1 MKLEDEL
8 FCLQFEL
15 EAMANLVI
23 HNRAER
29 WVYKYMFND
38 IEQEH
43 LARYK
48 FAIGFTSGKEVL
60 DVACG
65 SGYGSYLL
73 ATEGNAAKVQGF
85 DLDESAIRYGNYRYG
100 HPNVNRAVKNVLE
113 LSPELKFDV
122 VVSFETIE
130 HIPDYRLFLKK
141 MKVALKSDGILMIS
155 TPIVESTSTKCTN
168 PHHVIEWSFNDFKEL
183 VSEYFII
190 KDTYVQSVEMKTD
203 NPRTTLL
210 QKILRRLLGNKNPKI
225 KERPVFEKFC
235 NQYKIEDI
243 KSGYQVLVCVP
254 KTNFAK

>member
-1 MKLEDEL
+1 MKFEDEL

-48 FAIGFTSGKEVL
+48 FAVGLTSGKEVL

-100 HPNVNRAVKNVLE
+100 YPNVNRAVKNVLE
-113 LSPELKFDV
+113 LSPELKYDV

-130 HIPDYRLFLKK
+130 HIPDYRMFLTNIKA
-141 MKVALKSDGILMIS
+141 ALKSDGILMVS

-168 PHHVIEWSFNDFKEL
+168 PHHVIEWSFDDFSKL
-183 VSEYFII
+183 ISEYFSIENV
-190 KDTYVQSVEMKTD
+190 YVQSIKLKSDRPKNSLFRRVV
-203 NPRTTLL
+203 R
-210 QKILRRLLGNKNPKI
+210 KITGKYPDTNVI
-225 KERPVFEKFC
+225 RPVFEKFT
-235 NQYKIEDI
+235 NQYNTGEII
-243 KSGYQVLVCVP
+243 QGYQVLVC
-254 KTNFAK
+254 KHK

>member
-1 MKLEDEL
+1 MSTKNIEEEL
-8 FCLQFEL
+8 FCMQFEL

-48 FAIGFTSGKEVL
+48 FAIGLTSGKEVL

-85 DLDESAIRYGNYRYG
+85 DLDESAIRYGNYRYK
-100 HPNVNRAVKNVLE
+100 HPNVNRAIKNVLE

-130 HIPDYRLFLKK
+130 HIPDYRLFLAN
-141 MKVALKSDGILMIS
+141 MQAALKADGLLMVS
-155 TPIVESTSTKCTN
+155 TPIVEATSTKCNN
-168 PHHVIEWSFNDFKEL
+168 PHHVIEWSFNDFSKL
-183 VSEYFII
+183 ISEYFSIE
-190 KDTYVQSVEMKTD
+190 TVYVQSIKLRSDRPKNSLFHRVI
-203 NPRTTLL
+203 R
-210 QKILRRLLGNKNPKI
+210 KITGKYPNTNFT
-225 KERPVFEKFC
+225 RPVFEKFT
-235 NQYKIEDI
+235 NQYNTGEITQ
-243 KSGYQVLVCVP
+243 GYQVLVC
-254 KTNFAK
+254 KHK